1 MKKMHPIHSV
11 SLFFISL
18 VMLAGAPRVSAQELN
33 VTVDV
38 NKSQISS
45 SAYDYLD
52 ELAPVISRYLNDYKW
67 TDDTYQEEERI
78 NVNVQIVL
86 TNVDNNANFDAN
98 LIITSYRPIYNSRAQ
113 TPLMIISDN
122 AWRFNYTR
130 NRNIVRDQMQFDDIA
145 SVLDFYAYMILGYDY
160 DSFSEMGGTPQFRNA
175 QQIVEIAQNAAS
187 TGWASS
193 GSRRNRYQL
202 ITQMMAPSYEGF
214 RKAFYQ
220 YHRLGLDQ
228 FLNNQD
234 EARAQILE
242 ALTVMRAT
250 QRQNTENY
258 LFDLMFSTKYREMT
272 AIFLDAE
279 TSQKLD
285 AYNLLVELDQSH
297 MTEYEKL
304 Q

>member
-11 SLFFISL
+11 SLFLVSL
-18 VMLAGAPRVSAQELN
+18 MMLAGAHRVSAQELN
-33 VTVDV
+33 VSVDV

-52 ELAPVISRYLNDYKW
+52 ELGPVIARYLNDYNW
-67 TDDTYQEEERI
+67 TEDTYLEEERI
-78 NVNVQIVL
+78 TVNVQIVL
-86 TNVDNNANFDAN
+86 TNVDDNANFDAS

-113 TPLMIISDN
+113 TPLLIISDN

-160 DSFSEMGGTPQFRNA
+160 DSFSELGGTPHFRNA
-175 QQIVEIAQNAAS
+175 QQIVEIAQNSAS

-202 ITQMMAPSYEGF
+202 ITQMMAPSYEGY

-228 FLNNQD
+228 FLEDPD

-242 ALTVMRAT
+242 ALAVLRAT

>member
-1 MKKMHPIHSV
+1 MKKMHPIHSASLFLV
-11 SLFFISL
+11 SLM
-18 VMLAGAPRVSAQELN
+18 MLAGAHRVSAQELN
-33 VTVDV
+33 VSVDV

-52 ELAPVISRYLNDYKW
+52 ELGPVIARYLNDYNW
-67 TDDTYQEEERI
+67 TDDTYLEEERI
-78 NVNVQIVL
+78 TVNVQIVL
-86 TNVDNNANFDAN
+86 TNVDDNANFDAN

-113 TPLMIISDN
+113 TPLLIISDN

-160 DSFSEMGGTPQFRNA
+160 DSFSELGGTPHFRNA

-202 ITQMMAPSYEGF
+202 ITQMMAPSYEGY

-228 FLNNQD
+228 FLEDPD

-242 ALTVMRAT
+242 ALAVLRAT

>member
-1 MKKMHPIHSV
+1 MCV
-11 SLFFISL
+11 
-18 VMLAGAPRVSAQELN
+18 AAPSAASQELN
-33 VTVDV
+33 VSVDV

-52 ELAPVISRYLNDYKW
+52 ELGPLIARYLNDYKW
-67 TDDTYQEEERI
+67 TDDTFLEEERI

-86 TNVDNNANFDAN
+86 TSVDNNANFDAN
-98 LIITSYRPIYNSRAQ
+98 LIITSYRPIYNTRAQ
-113 TPLMIISDN
+113 TPLLIISDN

-130 NRNIVRDQMQFDDIA
+130 NRNIVRDEMQFDDIA
-145 SVLDFYAYMILGYDY
+145 SVLDFYAYIILGYDY
-160 DSFSEMGGTPQFRNA
+160 DSFSELGGTPHFRKA
-175 QQIVEIAQNAAS
+175 QQIVEIAQNASS

-202 ITQMMAPSYEGF
+202 INQMLAGSYEGF
-214 RKAFYQ
+214 RKANYT

-228 FLNNQD
+228 FINDPD
-234 EARAQILE
+234 EARTNILG
-242 ALTVMRAT
+242 ALAEMRAT

-258 LFDLMFSTKYREMT
+258 LLDLLLSTKYREFT

>member
-1 MKKMHPIHSV
+1 MTA
-11 SLFFISL
+11 LFLPCAIPTP
-18 VMLAGAPRVSAQELN
+18 AAAQELN

-52 ELAPVISRYLNDYKW
+52 ELAPVIQRYLNDFNW
-67 TDDTYQEEERI
+67 TEDQFTEDERI
-78 NVNVQIVL
+78 NVNMQIVL

-113 TPLMIISDN
+113 TPLLIISDN

-145 SVLDFYAYMILGYDY
+145 SVLDFYAYVILGYDY
-160 DSFSEMGGTPQFRNA
+160 DTFSELGGTPHFRRA

-202 ITQMMAPSYEGF
+202 INQMMSGSYEGF
-214 RKAFYQ
+214 RKANYQ

-228 FLNNQD
+228 FVNNQD
-234 EARAQILE
+234 EARAQVLE
-242 ALTVMRAT
+242 ALALLRAT

-258 LFDLMFSTKYREMT
+258 LFDLMFSAKFREFT

-279 TSQKLD
+279 TSMKLD

-297 MTEYEKL
+297 MTEYQKL